1 MAPRHHIFSA
11 QAAAAAAEDHIRN
24 AHQRLLTELSTGH
37 AKSVEE
43 HKEFRSEMHK
53 EVGELRTTCS
63 DNCVAILTQ
72 QVVAEEQLAQ
82 IVIGM
87 QALSEEMRDIR
98 TFLMEIKQVT
108 REWRAGRDGAKVSAA

>member
-1 MAPRHHIFSA
+1 MGTRI
-11 QAAAAAAEDHIRN
+11 
-24 AHQRLLTELSTGH
+24 
-37 AKSVEE
+37 
-43 HKEFRSEMHK
+43 SE
-53 EVGELRTTCS
+53 ELRKTCS

-72 QVVAEEQLAQ
+72 QVVAEEQRAQ

-87 QALSEEMRDIR
+87 QALSEEMREIR